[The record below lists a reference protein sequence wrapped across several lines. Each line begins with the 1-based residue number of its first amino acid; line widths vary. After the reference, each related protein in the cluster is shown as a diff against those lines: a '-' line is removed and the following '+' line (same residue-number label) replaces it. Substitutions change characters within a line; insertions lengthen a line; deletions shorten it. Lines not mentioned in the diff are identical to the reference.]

1 MREVLMIREYMQGK
15 KWRHLKTRSNEDTKK
30 EIHDRKI
37 RKQEH
42 KNI

>member
-1 MREVLMIREYMQGK
+1 LNAG
-15 KWRHLKTRSNEDTKK
+15 SFEDNRICVGEEMKPFNDK
-30 EIHDRKI
+30 DMKNEIHDRKI